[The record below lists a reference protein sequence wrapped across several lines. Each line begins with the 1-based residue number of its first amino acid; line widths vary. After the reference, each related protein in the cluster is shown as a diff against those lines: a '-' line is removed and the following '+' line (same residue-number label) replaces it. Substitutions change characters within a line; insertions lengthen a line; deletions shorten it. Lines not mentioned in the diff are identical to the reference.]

1 GSTTAGHINRDRN
14 GARGDGFGCGEG
26 DADGAGWTA
35 RVVREVRCDTI
46 RKIRSGDGYRN
57 RGTGGESSG
66 DRGRGTRI
74 APNKGDRTRR
84 WRGEA
89 EIEAGLL
96 DGGNHAHG
104 ARAVARIAANEGDGA
119 GRGREEDRRDARVRG
134 AVDHADVA

>member
-1 GSTTAGHINRDRN
+1 
-14 GARGDGFGCGEG
+14 
-26 DADGAGWTA
+26 WTA

-104 ARAVARIAANEGDGA
+104 ARAVVRNVEVPVSAVIRNARGIVLDWN
-119 GRGREEDRRDARVRG
+119 RRHDSRP
-134 AVDHADVA
+134 VDHAD